1 MFSTSPP
8 PTKYASI
15 RCHGHLF
22 SCSHAVTCAQMDSVI
37 LTGSLLGREAL
48 KMYMLLIARSNVT
61 DKIMATVYLKSTKFT

>member
-1 MFSTSPP
+1 
-8 PTKYASI
+8 
-15 RCHGHLF
+15 
-22 SCSHAVTCAQMDSVI
+22 MDSVI